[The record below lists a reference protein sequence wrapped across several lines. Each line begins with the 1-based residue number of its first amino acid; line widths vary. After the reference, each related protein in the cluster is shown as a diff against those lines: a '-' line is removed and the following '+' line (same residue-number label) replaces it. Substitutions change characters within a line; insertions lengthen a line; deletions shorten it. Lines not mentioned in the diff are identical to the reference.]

1 MADEAR
7 EQIAESIDA
16 IEGAYE
22 FFLAYAAQGI
32 TEESQSSRVGAQLR
46 THLDRMETA
55 VSRLDTLIGSFLEEE
70 EVGSADQ
77 VEAFRRLVEADAV
90 RAKAVLSLVQAQESV
105 TSQLVDNL
113 NASVH
118 IRTLLTDLFLLDEI
132 LKLGV
137 DEGTAPEVSEAV
149 P

>member
-32 TEESQSSRVGAQLR
+32 TEESQSSRVGSQLR

-90 RAKAVLSLVQAQESV
+90 RARAVLSLVQAQESV

-118 IRTLLTDLFLLDEI
+118 IRTLLTDLFLLDEV

-137 DEGTAPEVSEAV
+137 DEGTAPEASEVV

>member
-32 TEESQSSRVGAQLR
+32 TEESQSSRGAQLR